1 MGLAKNNKLI
11 EQYKTMYKKIQQ
23 ITPEVYAAIAL
34 ALHRKNK
41 WGYKRINELFEE
53 SQKIWQES
61 VNEDKDMVQ
70 MCMDETGIELRNK

>member
-1 MGLAKNNKLI
+1 MAKNNKLI

-70 MCMDETGIELRNK
+70 ICLDETGIELRNK

>member
-1 MGLAKNNKLI
+1 MAKNNKLI

-70 MCMDETGIELRNK
+70 MCLDETGIELKNK

>member
-1 MGLAKNNKLI
+1 MAKNNKLI

-34 ALHRKNK
+34 ALHRNNK

-70 MCMDETGIELRNK
+70 ICLDETGIELRNK

>member
-1 MGLAKNNKLI
+1 MAKNNKLI

-70 MCMDETGIELRNK
+70 MCMDETGIELKNK

>member
-1 MGLAKNNKLI
+1 MAKNNKLI

-70 MCMDETGIELRNK
+70 MCLDETGIELRNK